1 MSDNQFELATLT
13 RAGAKIISGSCHCQ
27 NCNKNNEN
35 VVLHGASSVTHANK
49 INQVRNTNHNRLQSA
64 LHSSAKFLTG
74 GEVMIQS
81 NPLLIQSLELINP
94 NSIEAPTKIYGD
106 LKMTS
111 DSLDIVIDVRI
122 GSSLKPNS
130 NDNNKR
136 SIYDIANQAENSK
149 RDEYHQ
155 YKINTKNF
163 SPFAFDVF
171 GVPSN
176 SASILINNLTDEAMK
191 HNPHLPRSRIIS
203 QFRQQISVAMQ
214 INIANSTMIM
224 INNCDPNVPCNNNV
238 ILTNTGRSV
247 KI

>member
-1 MSDNQFELATLT
+1 VQFEIATLT
-13 RAGAKIISGSCHCQ
+13 RAGAKIISGPCHCQ
-27 NCNKNNEN
+27 ICNKNNEN
-35 VVLHGASSVTHANK
+35 VVLDGPSGVTHSNK
-49 INQVRNTNHNRLQSA
+49 INQARNTNHNRLQAA
-64 LHSSAKFLTG
+64 LHSTAKYLIPG
-74 GEVMIQS
+74 LMVQS
-81 NPLLIQSLELINP
+81 NPPLIQSLELKNP
-94 NSIEAPTKIYGD
+94 TSLEALTKIYGD

-111 DSLDIVIDVRI
+111 DSLDIVIDIRI
-122 GSSLKPNS
+122 GSSLKPKSNS

-136 SIYDIANQAENSK
+136 SIYDIANQAEDSK

-155 YKINTKNF
+155 YKINSKNF

-214 INIANSTMIM
+214 INTANSTMIM

-238 ILTNTGRSV
+238 ILTNTGRSI